1 MNSVNPFISDGLC
14 SNYKKCHV
22 QNKNMGCINVTEM
35 VHIGRSIFITLEELG
50 EPSEKLVLK
59 NQQISF

>member
-1 MNSVNPFISDGLC
+1 
-14 SNYKKCHV
+14 
-22 QNKNMGCINVTEM
+22 MGCINVTEM